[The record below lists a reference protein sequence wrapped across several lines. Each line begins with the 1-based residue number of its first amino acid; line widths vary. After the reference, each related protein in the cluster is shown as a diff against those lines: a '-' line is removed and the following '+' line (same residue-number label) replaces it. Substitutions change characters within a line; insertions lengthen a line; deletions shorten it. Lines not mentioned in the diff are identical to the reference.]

1 MSCPLPSQRPMT
13 EAVLFFGRN
22 IAEDGMVSEAQ
33 WSKFAATTLKATFPD
48 GFTVIDGAGSWR
60 DPDTGEAAREP
71 SKIVIVALADS
82 AALASGLQ
90 TAMSAYRAEFHQK
103 AVGVVT
109 RKVCA
114 AF

>member
-1 MSCPLPSQRPMT
+1 MT
-13 EAVLFFGRN
+13 EAELFFGRD
-22 IAEDGMVSEAQ
+22 IAGVGLVSEAQ
-33 WSKFAATTLKATFPD
+33 WSHFAATTLTETFPD
-48 GFTVIDGAGSWR
+48 GFTVMDGAGAWR
-60 DPDTGEAAREP
+60 DPATGEAAREP

-82 AALASGLQ
+82 ASLSSRLE
-90 TAMSAYRAEFHQK
+90 TVMSAYRAEFRQK